1 MNAHFHVPSRSR
13 PDPDP
18 PASPPPV
25 YAGDALLLNWAH
37 SAQQG
42 MTVTFCLSS
51 VHDLASHP
59 FKGMRHGPSGQRL
72 RFAVVQPDAD
82 ADGGAGETGGGGRPV
97 YDGEGML
104 LRWADDCD
112 VGMMVRFLIDK
123 GPDGT
128 RGLHPFDGLHSGRKD
143 GERLVVAVWAVSDDE
158 RVLDPRHLSRRRP
171 FHTLD
176 ATQQAQILCRDARFS
191 EWTRTNIARLLDDP
205 GLRFGL
211 DGLTGY
217 EFASEAVRRY
227 CGVRSRAELKCD
239 TSAGER
245 ARGRLRQLMRAYDE
259 FVWGPAA
266 GR

>member
-1 MNAHFHVPSRSR
+1 MNAHFPVPSRSR
-13 PDPDP
+13 EET
-18 PASPPPV
+18 SPPPV
-25 YAGDALLLNWAH
+25 YAGEALLLNWSH
-37 SAQQG
+37 SAKQG

-72 RFAVVQPDAD
+72 RFAVVQPA
-82 ADGGAGETGGGGRPV
+82 AEDGDERAGTAERPV

-112 VGMMVRFLIDK
+112 VGMMVRLLIDK

-128 RGLHPFDGLHSGRKD
+128 KGLHPFDGLHSGRND
-143 GERLVVAVWAVSDDE
+143 GERLVVAVWAISDDE

-176 ATQQAQILCRDARFS
+176 PTQQAQILCRDARFAS
-191 EWTRTNIARLLDDP
+191 WTRSNIARLLDEP

-211 DGLTGY
+211 DGLSGY
-217 EFASEAVRRY
+217 EFASETVRRY
-227 CGVRSRAELKCD
+227 CGVRSRSELKCD
-239 TSAGER
+239 TAAGER
-245 ARGRLRQLMRAYDE
+245 ARGRLRQMMRAYDE

-266 GR
+266 VR